1 MIEDAVVIVES
12 ESGRRRVRLGD
23 FLSSA
28 EIERADREAIAWIKA
43 ARHAD
48 LDGLPLRDRLVYRG
62 DSLWWF
68 VEVYLHRMRVIETL
82 IRGVTAAENLFTT
95 LQPQAV
101 EVVHGDEVA
110 REVLAIGARR
120 HGVACR
126 GVRPRPWRDAL
137 ALVRTL
143 AASAQFLLR
152 AVGSRLTHRHADG
165 APTTKRTRIAIFVH
179 SAFWRDTADREA
191 YVGPILRQL
200 VTQVRAEDVVFVGL
214 GPRTAFRARTLA
226 TRLQEWQGTLPDV
239 RPVEA
244 YAPWRAITGSLGY
257 MLQCGRVRRL
267 LCRSRDLRTSAV
279 FGGYD
284 LWRFIREELA
294 GVAYLQLPWSARAM
308 DEAAAA
314 LDRIRP
320 AVAVTYAEAGGWGRA
335 LVLEAR
341 RRGIPTCGL
350 QHGFIHRHW
359 LNYRHTPDEIAPS
372 THNAGDRGFPYPTV
386 TLLFDRFAARH
397 LEEVG
402 SLPPGALVV
411 TGNPRLDAL
420 AAAAGRQDAHTRGE
434 TRRHLGVA
442 AGARVL
448 VLATK
453 YRERARHSL
462 AAMFEAVR
470 LAQGVHLVVRCHPA
484 ETPEA
489 YLRLAG
495 SAPNITVAPT
505 DIDLAA
511 TLAVADLVVTVNS
524 TVALEAMA
532 LGVPALAL
540 NLPNYLSPFV
550 EAGVMLG
557 CSSPA
562 EIAPVLQR
570 FLSDG
575 QAHAALRTR
584 QQAFMAEY
592 EMLPAGRAAD
602 RAVGAILDVARS
614 SGGLQ

>member
-1 MIEDAVVIVES
+1 MIEDAVIIVEG

-23 FLSSA
+23 FLSPA
-28 EIERADREAIAWIKA
+28 EVERADREAIAWIKA

-82 IRGVTAAENLFTT
+82 IRGVTAAENLFAAFR
-95 LQPQAV
+95 PQAI
-101 EVVHGDEVA
+101 EVVHGDEIA
-110 REVLAIGARR
+110 REVLVTGARR
-120 HGVACR
+120 HGVAYR
-126 GVRPRPWRDAL
+126 GVRRRRWRDAL
-137 ALVRTL
+137 AFARTL
-143 AASAQFLLR
+143 AASAQFVLR
-152 AVGSRLTHRHADG
+152 AVVSRLRHRPAPG
-165 APTTKRTRIAIFVH
+165 AATPGRRPIAVFVH

-200 VTQVRAEDVVFVGL
+200 AAQVRPEDVVFVGL

-226 TRLQEWQGTLPDV
+226 KRLQEWQGTLPDV
-239 RPVEA
+239 QSVEA
-244 YAPWRAITGSLGY
+244 YAPWPAITGSLGY
-257 MLQCGRVRRL
+257 MLKCGRIRRL
-267 LCRSRDLRTSAV
+267 LCRSRDLRQASV

-284 LWRFIREELA
+284 LWRFIRAELA
-294 GVAYLQLPWSARAM
+294 GAAYLQLPWSARAM

-320 AVAVTYAEAGGWGRA
+320 SVAVTYAEAGGWGRA

-359 LNYRHTPDEIAPS
+359 LNYRHLPDEIAPS
-372 THNAGDRGFPYPTV
+372 VRNAGDLGFPYPTA

-397 LEEVG
+397 LEEAG
-402 SLPPGALVV
+402 SLPPAALLV

-420 AAAAGRQDAHTRGE
+420 ASAAGRQDEHARRETRG
-434 TRRHLGVA
+434 RFGA
-442 AGARVL
+442 AADARLL

-453 YRERARHSL
+453 YRERARDSL
-462 AAMFEAVR
+462 AAMFDAVR
-470 LAQGVHLVVRCHPA
+470 SVPGVHLVVRCHPA

-489 YLRLAG
+489 YLKLAG

-557 CSSPA
+557 CSSPT

-570 FLSDG
+570 FLPDDEA
-575 QAHAALRTR
+575 QAALRTR

-592 EMLPAGRAAD
+592 EMLPTGRAAD
-602 RAVGAILDVARS
+602 RAVGAILDMARS